1 MIIFNFSTVAHR
13 QLEKFDPQTQKRIV
27 KKLQELKKH
36 PSIFSVL
43 EPVRDLEPATHRL
56 RIGEYRLLISKK
68 DKACH
73 ILKVG
78 HRRDVYQ

>member
-1 MIIFNFSTVAHR
+1 MITFRFSQVAHR
-13 QLEKFDPQTQKRIV
+13 QLEKFDPQIQKRIV
-27 KKLQELKKH
+27 KKLQELKNH

-56 RIGEYRLLISKK
+56 RIGEYRLLISTK
-68 DKACH
+68 DNAFL